1 MFKVFQH
8 YGNIQE
14 VVIPDKRNKLG
25 RRFRFALFAHV
36 YDEDR
41 FGVELD
47 NIIIIIGRGKIFV
60 ILPRFRR
67 GRRGHRSTEVKNHK
81 DHEEDNMKQG
91 LNNKHQAKTDMDQRT
106 FAKAV
111 QNNNNDKKEDDCR
124 KAEYHENLAK
134 VTQTYGGATHDTQEV
149 DGSQRIKIWKDV
161 SKETPHNRAEN
172 QIIEAARAEAA
183 AARADAEAARAEV
196 AAARADADAAR
207 AEAAASTARTRSLEI
222 KFEEFQS
229 RMMALETASCSG
241 HSRQSS
247 HPHYDN
253 ELDDQSV
260 DEEEDA

>member
-1 MFKVFQH
+1 MTL
-8 YGNIQE
+8 IL
-14 VVIPDKRNKLG
+14 KRSERNKINRASSKGGALHTTGRKAHHEIALDISSKLG
-25 RRFRFALFAHV
+25 RAVYPDELFVATHKKKTGDWV
-36 YDEDR
+36 DR
-41 FGVELD
+41 
-47 NIIIIIGRGKIFV
+47 
-60 ILPRFRR
+60 
-67 GRRGHRSTEVKNHK
+67 RSE
-81 DHEEDNMKQG
+81 
-91 LNNKHQAKTDMDQRT
+91 KTH
-106 FAKAV
+106 
-111 QNNNNDKKEDDCR
+111 
-124 KAEYHENLAK
+124 AEYHENLAK
-134 VTQTYGGATHDTQEV
+134 VIQTDGGATRDTQEV
-149 DGSQRIKIWKDV
+149 DGSQRIQIWKDV
-161 SKETPHNRAEN
+161 SKGKSRGRCYGTGHLAKNLKYKNLIYEAEAPHNRAEN

-229 RMMALETASCSG
+229 RMMALETTSCSG

>member
-124 KAEYHENLAK
+124 KVLTTRKMGFSFGLGNGLKDIASKPNEYQKENRPK
-134 VTQTYGGATHDTQEV
+134 
-149 DGSQRIKIWKDV
+149 S
-161 SKETPHNRAEN
+161 SK
-172 QIIEAARAEAA
+172 
-183 AARADAEAARAEV
+183 
-196 AAARADADAAR
+196 
-207 AEAAASTARTRSLEI
+207 S
-222 KFEEFQS
+222 
-229 RMMALETASCSG
+229 
-241 HSRQSS
+241 
-247 HPHYDN
+247 
-253 ELDDQSV
+253 
-260 DEEEDA
+260 

>member
-1 MFKVFQH
+1 MVVLLVTLKRLMDRKEFKYGKMFPRVS
-8 YGNIQE
+8 
-14 VVIPDKRNKLG
+14 LG
-25 RRFRFALFAHV
+25 
-36 YDEDR
+36 ED
-41 FGVELD
+41 VMVLD
-47 NIIIIIGRGKIFV
+47 TWLKT
-60 ILPRFRR
+60 L
-67 GRRGHRSTEVKNHK
+67 SKNLIY
-81 DHEEDNMKQG
+81 E
-91 LNNKHQAKTDMDQRT
+91 
-106 FAKAV
+106 
-111 QNNNNDKKEDDCR
+111 
-124 KAEYHENLAK
+124 AEA
-134 VTQTYGGATHDTQEV
+134 
-149 DGSQRIKIWKDV
+149 
-161 SKETPHNRAEN
+161 PHNRAEN